1 MPRRVPTALPLMLL
15 ALTVTAPA
23 AERQETL
30 IYSRFEVDP
39 GEWRYFEFPAKEAVA
54 RLDVRFEVDSSRDAG
69 GVRVR
74 LLRDREFERFRQK
87 QPAEFLGATNY
98 RRRGRLT
105 AKLEAG
111 SYVVVVEGRP
121 EGHRRSQ
128 VELDV
133 KLLTGSDPETLPV
146 SYASPRR
153 RSVVVGISLAA
164 FAVILAWAG
173 GALWRAARSSRL
185 TQH

>member
-1 MPRRVPTALPLMLL
+1 MPRRVPTALLLMLAL
-15 ALTVTAPA
+15 AAAVPA
-23 AERQETL
+23 AQRQETL

-54 RLDVRFEVDSSRDAG
+54 RLEVRFEVESARDAG

-74 LLRDREFERFRQK
+74 LLRDREFERFRQN
-87 QPAEFLGATNY
+87 QPAESLGATNY

-128 VELDV
+128 VDLDV
-133 KLLTGSDPETLPV
+133 KLLTGPDPETLPV
-146 SYASPRR
+146 AYASPRR
-153 RSVVVGISLAA
+153 RLVVVGVSLSV
-164 FAVILAWAG
+164 FAVILGWAG
-173 GALWRAARSSRL
+173 GALWRAARSSRSGQL
-185 TQH
+185 

>member
-1 MPRRVPTALPLMLL
+1 MPRRVPTALLL
-15 ALTVTAPA
+15 LLVLAAAAPA
-23 AERQETL
+23 AQRQETL

-39 GEWRYFEFPAKEAVA
+39 GEWRYFEFPAKEVAA
-54 RLDVRFEVDSSRDAG
+54 RLDVRFDVDSSRDAG

-74 LLRDREFERFRQK
+74 LLRDREFERFRQN
-87 QPAEFLGATNY
+87 QPSESLGSTNY

-105 AKLEAG
+105 AKLEPG

-133 KLLTGSDPETLPV
+133 KLLTGPDPEALPV
-146 SYASPRR
+146 AYASPRR
-153 RSVVVGISLAA
+153 RLVIVGVSLAA
-164 FAVILAWAG
+164 FAVILGWAG
-173 GALWRAARSSRL
+173 GALWRAARSSRPN
-185 TQH
+185 QA

>member
-1 MPRRVPTALPLMLL
+1 MSRRVPTAVLL
-15 ALTVTAPA
+15 AMLALVAPA
-23 AERQETL
+23 QAAQHQETL

-54 RLDVRFEVDSSRDAG
+54 RLDVRFEVESSREAG

-74 LLRDREFERFRQK
+74 LLRDREFERFRQN
-87 QPAEFLGATNY
+87 QPAESLGATNY

-105 AKLEAG
+105 AKLESG
-111 SYVVVVEGRP
+111 KYVVVVEGRP

-133 KLLTGSDPETLPV
+133 KLLTGPDPETLPV
-146 SYASPRR
+146 AYASPRR
-153 RSVVVGISLAA
+153 RWVVVGVSLAA
-164 FAVILAWAG
+164 FALILGWAG
-173 GALWRAARSSRL
+173 GALWRAAHSS
-185 TQH
+185 HS